1 MFYEWFSLILNFI
14 EVDLG
19 LFKFIVNKWGV
30 LYIKKLNFLIEFV
43 ISNSKVDWFFRKVK
57 VILK

>member
-30 LYIKKLNFLIEFV
+30 LYIKKLNFLIEYV